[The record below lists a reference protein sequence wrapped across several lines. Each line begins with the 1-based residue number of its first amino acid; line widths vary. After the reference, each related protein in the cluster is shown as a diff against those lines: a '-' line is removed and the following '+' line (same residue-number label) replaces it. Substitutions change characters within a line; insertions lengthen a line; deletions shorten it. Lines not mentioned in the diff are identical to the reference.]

1 MFEREEVA
9 FFGRVVDLEVVG
21 ECIFGVNDAV
31 LLSPKDVFA
40 LLSGDLRPWDEDD
53 GLFEAVSVEDVV
65 PYV

>member
-1 MFEREEVA
+1 MPVR
-9 FFGRVVDLEVVG
+9 DS
-21 ECIFGVNDAV
+21 ECIFGVDDAI

-40 LLSGDLRPWDEDD
+40 FLSGDLHPWDEDD